1 MLPLS
6 QLLTRAFDIKKNE
19 LSIAIWMQLYLF
31 LLICA
36 LLVVKP
42 TVNALFLSVAGR
54 DNLSIAFV
62 ITALVAVIVSYTYNR
77 LLVTLPLH
85 EITKNSLWFFGAVFV
100 LIGGLVVFDFENIFL
115 SYVFYIFIGIY
126 AILATSQFWVTANIV
141 FNVSQAKRLF
151 GFVGAGGIA
160 GGIAGGYLTSITAP
174 YINNGFLIATAGLM
188 ILACVFIY
196 KKVRSLRIVN
206 LKNIKLQK
214 QERVSKKKSLSL
226 IIKNSHLSYLA
237 GVIGLGVV
245 VAKLVDY
252 QFSYL
257 SSVSIPEPD
266 DLASFF
272 GFWFST
278 FNIISLLIQLF
289 LTKKFLENLNISS
302 NLLVLPSMI
311 VICTSLL
318 FIFPELWVVVLLKGF
333 DGSLKQSLYKSS
345 VELLA
350 LPVPSE
356 IKNKTKT
363 FIDVVVDS
371 TATGIAGLLII
382 LIIKGLEL
390 PTYTINFIII
400 IATLFW
406 MYMILKVRSTYLS
419 TFKSSISIKTGL
431 FDKRS
436 NLKVIRENIKVII
449 DNGNKLDI
457 IEILKKVPQVAHHS
471 LKDPLLKL
479 LDHENDQVKIA
490 AISQLNHVFKEP
502 VYRVHNFIYSK
513 NSELVFAA
521 LQYLITQDHIAPQF
535 FENYLDDDDDHIAS
549 TALLALAQYASRDSH
564 LGEKY
569 NLHLRIKLFLDEIDE
584 NIKEVDLKE
593 KSRLIEAIGY
603 AKYTNYQTIIKTNLN
618 NRNEVIKTSCIK
630 SAGHTKDRYF
640 LQDLFSLLEQPR
652 YRKVASEALVEY
664 GNSLLH
670 FLKVKHSRGTLTKSL
685 LKELPMLL
693 GAINT
698 KKSYKFLIQIAS
710 DYTISSNYKCYDKLF
725 NLRQN
730 KKFPRLT
737 GRTAQ
742 NLIKK
747 ESKRYYKLIRMF
759 YSLKVMSNSDDD
771 ITHLPLVNQIKE
783 LTIEIEQL
791 IDLQLKVLFNILAL
805 RYSPDNIWIAYNGLL
820 SKQTNSQIE
829 AKEYL
834 NEVLHRKLS
843 TQVFNA
849 TNSYLKLQ
857 EKHFDYTNEIQ
868 LYPEKTLIKKSIL
881 LDEKLLENKL
891 VKLLHVMPLS
901 QRKRIV
907 LYLENSE
914 KEGVISFLNRFNID
928 PKEKTA

>member
-1 MLPLS
+1 MS

-100 LIGGLVVFDFENIFL
+100 LIGAVVVFDFENIFL

-196 KKVRSLRIVN
+196 KKDRSLRIVN

-302 NLLVLPSMI
+302 NLLVLPTMI

-390 PTYTINFIII
+390 PTYTINFIIV

-457 IEILKKVPQVAHHS
+457 IEILKKS
-471 LKDPLLKL
+471 
-479 LDHENDQVKIA
+479 
-490 AISQLNHVFKEP
+490 
-502 VYRVHNFIYSK
+502 
-513 NSELVFAA
+513 
-521 LQYLITQDHIAPQF
+521 
-535 FENYLDDDDDHIAS
+535 AS
-549 TALLALAQYASRDSH
+549 SC
-564 LGEKY
+564 
-569 NLHLRIKLFLDEIDE
+569 
-584 NIKEVDLKE
+584 
-593 KSRLIEAIGY
+593 
-603 AKYTNYQTIIKTNLN
+603 
-618 NRNEVIKTSCIK
+618 TS
-630 SAGHTKDRYF
+630 
-640 LQDLFSLLEQPR
+640 FS
-652 YRKVASEALVEY
+652 
-664 GNSLLH
+664 
-670 FLKVKHSRGTLTKSL
+670 
-685 LKELPMLL
+685 
-693 GAINT
+693 
-698 KKSYKFLIQIAS
+698 
-710 DYTISSNYKCYDKLF
+710 
-725 NLRQN
+725 
-730 KKFPRLT
+730 
-737 GRTAQ
+737 
-742 NLIKK
+742 
-747 ESKRYYKLIRMF
+747 
-759 YSLKVMSNSDDD
+759 
-771 ITHLPLVNQIKE
+771 
-783 LTIEIEQL
+783 
-791 IDLQLKVLFNILAL
+791 
-805 RYSPDNIWIAYNGLL
+805 
-820 SKQTNSQIE
+820 
-829 AKEYL
+829 
-834 NEVLHRKLS
+834 
-843 TQVFNA
+843 
-849 TNSYLKLQ
+849 
-857 EKHFDYTNEIQ
+857 
-868 LYPEKTLIKKSIL
+868 
-881 LDEKLLENKL
+881 
-891 VKLLHVMPLS
+891 
-901 QRKRIV
+901 
-907 LYLENSE
+907 
-914 KEGVISFLNRFNID
+914 
-928 PKEKTA
+928 